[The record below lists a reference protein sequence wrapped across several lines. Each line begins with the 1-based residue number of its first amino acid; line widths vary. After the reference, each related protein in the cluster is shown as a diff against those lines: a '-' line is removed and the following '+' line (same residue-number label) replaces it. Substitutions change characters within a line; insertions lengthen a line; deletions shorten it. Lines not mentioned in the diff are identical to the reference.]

1 MDNIMNQKKYKVS
14 LDKLV
19 KSLKLDPIYLPKDL
33 SELYVTSP
41 EVNRPGLQLSGF
53 YEGFQPERMQIFG
66 NSEMDYLQTF
76 IPEQQH
82 NTMELFLSHD
92 IPALVFC
99 NGAAEPEYIIEL
111 AKKYERPVFRCAQT
125 PCGLMSSIMSILNV
139 ELAPRITRHGVLMEV
154 YGEGVMIMGESGVGK
169 SETAIELL
177 KRGHRLVADDAV
189 EIRRVSDRTLV
200 GQSPENIRHFMELRG
215 VGIVNTR
222 HLFGISSVKSSEKL
236 DMVIR
241 LENWDPSK
249 VYDRMGLDEETI
261 EILGLNIPCL
271 TVPVTS
277 GRNLAVIIEVAV
289 MNNRAKKLG
298 YNAAKDL
305 LANLGMAE

>member
-1 MDNIMNQKKYKVS
+1 MSEIKYKVC

-19 KSLKLDPIYLPKDL
+19 KSLQLTPIYLPKDIK
-33 SELYVTSP
+33 ELFISSP

-66 NSEMDYLQTF
+66 NSEMEYLQTF
-76 IPEQQH
+76 TPDRQQI
-82 NTMELFLSHD
+82 TMEVFMSHRL
-92 IPALVFC
+92 PCVVFC
-99 NGAAEPEYIIEL
+99 RGTVVPDYIIEL
-111 AKKYERPVFRCAQT
+111 AKQYETPMFHCEKT
-125 PCGLMSSIMSILNV
+125 PCELMSSVMSILNV
-139 ELAPRITRHGVLMEV
+139 DLAPRITRHGVLMEV

-189 EIRRVSDRTLV
+189 ELRRVSDRTLV

-236 DMVIR
+236 DMVVR
-241 LENWDPSK
+241 LENWDSSK
-249 VYDRMGLDEETI
+249 VYDRMGLEEETI
-261 EILGLNIPCL
+261 EILGLHIPCL

>member
-1 MDNIMNQKKYKVS
+1 
-14 LDKLV
+14 
-19 KSLKLDPIYLPKDL
+19 
-33 SELYVTSP
+33 
-41 EVNRPGLQLSGF
+41 
-53 YEGFQPERMQIFG
+53 
-66 NSEMDYLQTF
+66 
-76 IPEQQH
+76 
-82 NTMELFLSHD
+82 
-92 IPALVFC
+92 
-99 NGAAEPEYIIEL
+99 
-111 AKKYERPVFRCAQT
+111 
-125 PCGLMSSIMSILNV
+125 
-139 ELAPRITRHGVLMEV
+139 
-154 YGEGVMIMGESGVGK
+154 MIMGESGVGK

-249 VYDRMGLDEETI
+249 VYDRMGLEEETI
-261 EILGLNIPCL
+261 EILGLHIPCL

>member
-1 MDNIMNQKKYKVS
+1 MAQTKYKVS

-19 KSLKLDPIYLPKDL
+19 KPLKLDPIYLPKDI
-33 SELYVTSP
+33 SELFVTSP
-41 EVNRPGLQLSGF
+41 EVNRPGLQISGF
-53 YEGFQPERMQIFG
+53 YDGFQPERIQILG
-66 NSEMDYLQTF
+66 HSEMDYLQTF

-82 NTMELFLSHD
+82 NTMELFMSHQ
-92 IPALVFC
+92 IPAVIFS
-99 NGAAEPEYIIEL
+99 NSAAEPEYMIEL
-111 AKKYERPVFRCAQT
+111 AKKYERPLFRSSQT

-222 HLFGISSVKSSEKL
+222 HLFGISSIKSSEKL
-236 DMVIR
+236 DMAIK
-241 LENWDPSK
+241 LENWDPTK
-249 VYDRMGLDEETI
+249 VYDRMGLEEETI

>member
-1 MDNIMNQKKYKVS
+1 
-14 LDKLV
+14 
-19 KSLKLDPIYLPKDL
+19 
-33 SELYVTSP
+33 
-41 EVNRPGLQLSGF
+41 
-53 YEGFQPERMQIFG
+53 MQIFG

-76 IPEQQH
+76 IPEQQR

-249 VYDRMGLDEETI
+249 VYDRMGLEEETI
-261 EILGLNIPCL
+261 EILGLHIPCL